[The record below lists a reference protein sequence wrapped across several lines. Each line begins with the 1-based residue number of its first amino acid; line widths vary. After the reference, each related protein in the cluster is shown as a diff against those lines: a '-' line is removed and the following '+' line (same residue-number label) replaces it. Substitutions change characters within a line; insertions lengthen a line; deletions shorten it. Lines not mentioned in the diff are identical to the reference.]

1 MSRLTKYMP
10 AVVGYRERLATLQG
24 AWDSLALLSHLS
36 DDGTNLS
43 NTREA
48 FESLAADLVT
58 HLETETHRKA
68 LLAARARAQVVI
80 DILVRNLFERTADV
94 GFLAADDAIR
104 DYASKALALRSA
116 DNSNTAD
123 PDTAATTLSS
133 ATRTMQRRLAEY
145 VSKYSVYQNVILLS
159 PAGEVLLQLDGGNA
173 PAASRDPLISAT
185 LATDGYVESFRC
197 SDLVPDGRRALIYS
211 HRVTSDRQTL
221 GVLCLCFRL
230 EDECESIFAR
240 LHDEADWTVLSLL
253 DAGGEVIF
261 SSDAWQLPVGAKL
274 AAASDDSGN
283 ILRFAGREFLAVTCK
298 AQPYQGYAGPAW
310 RGHVMIPLE
319 RAFETHSGG
328 EQPAC
333 AAEVLADLRATASKF
348 SAALREIPRKADAVQ
363 RDLNRS
369 VWNGSVRLSLG
380 DGSNGTFAKAL
391 LREISNMGRKTKEVF
406 ERSIEELHETV
417 VSAVMHDS
425 RFLAS
430 LAIELLARNFYE
442 RANDCRWWALDATLG
457 GRLAGDPDCTDEAA
471 TRVLRHINSLYTVYH
486 AIVLFDSQRRIV
498 ASSRPD
504 QEGMLGSVIEES
516 WASDALALCGTQA
529 YSVSQFRPSALYGG
543 RPTLIFAAA
552 VRPAEGGCVGG
563 IAVVF
568 DTAPQLAAMLQ
579 DAIPKDERGQAQ
591 AGCVALFLDRE
602 LNMLA
607 CTDPA
612 MDTAGL
618 DLAWLA
624 ETARAGDARILRIGN
639 EYHSVGAKRDTG
651 YREFEGLG
659 GHAVVLMPIGTV
671 AQQAAA
677 RSALTHRP
685 AARQENTRQDSVEF
699 ATFAVGENWYALPT
713 ANVIEAVDARS
724 VQSLPKTQ
732 PWCAG
737 YLMFAG
743 EPIVVADTARLLG
756 TTHIDTPRIVVAIRV
771 PGQKRPFGLLVESLG
786 DIPEVA
792 LDRLLPIDGLHNQSA
807 CALVE
812 QAIGG
817 ADPRDPMVMVLNTAR
832 LVALMRGESLEE
844 PVEAAA

>member
-68 LLAARARAQVVI
+68 LLEARARAQVVI

-104 DYASKALALRSA
+104 SYASNALASRSSDNARGA
-116 DNSNTAD
+116 DTD
-123 PDTAATTLSS
+123 AAAATLSS
-133 ATRTMQRRLAEY
+133 DTRTMQRRLAEY
-145 VSKYSVYQNVILLS
+145 VAKYSVYQNVILLS
-159 PAGEVLLQLDGGNA
+159 PTGEVLLQLEGGSA
-173 PAASRDPLISAT
+173 PTVSRDPLIST
-185 LATDGYVESFRC
+185 TIATDGYVETFRC

-211 HRVTSDRQTL
+211 HRVISDRQTL

-240 LHDEADWTVLSLL
+240 LRSEADWTVLSLL
-253 DAGGEVIF
+253 DARGEVIF
-261 SSDAWQLPVGAKL
+261 SSDAWQLPLGAKL
-274 AAASDDSGN
+274 SGAGDASGN

-298 AQPYQGYAGPAW
+298 AQPYQGYGGPAW

-319 RAFETHSGG
+319 RAFEAHAGG
-328 EQPAC
+328 EQPTC
-333 AAEVLADLRATASKF
+333 AAEVLADLRSTASKF

-442 RANDCRWWALDATLG
+442 RANDCRWWALNATLSG
-457 GRLAGDPDCTDEAA
+457 HLAGAPDCGAEAA
-471 TRVLRHINSLYTVYH
+471 NRVLRHINSLYTVYH
-486 AIVLFDSQRRIV
+486 AIVLFDSQRQVV
-498 ASSRPD
+498 ATSRPD
-504 QEGMLGSVIEES
+504 QEEMLGAVIEDA
-516 WASDALALCGTQA
+516 WAADTLALSGTQA
-529 YSVSQFRPSALYGG
+529 YSVSQFRPSPLYGG

-552 VRPAEGGCVGG
+552 VRSAEGRCVGG

-579 DAIPKDERGQAQ
+579 DAIPKDEGGEAQ
-591 AGCVALFLDRE
+591 AGCIALFLDRE
-602 LNMLA
+602 LNILA
-607 CTDPA
+607 CTDPVV
-612 MDTAGL
+612 DTTKLGWVREIAH
-618 DLAWLA
+618 
-624 ETARAGDARILRIGN
+624 AGDARIVRLGN
-639 EYHSVGAKRDTG
+639 EYHSVGAKRDAG

-659 GHAVVLMPIGTV
+659 GYAVVLMPIGTV
-671 AQQAAA
+671 AQQGAGRA
-677 RSALTHRP
+677 ALTHRP
-685 AARQENTRQDSVEF
+685 AARQEHGKQDGVEF
-699 ATFAVGENWYALPT
+699 ATFAVGENWYALP
-713 ANVIEAVDARS
+713 ASNVIEAVDARS
-724 VQSLPKTQ
+724 LQSLPKTQ
-732 PWCAG
+732 AWCAG
-737 YLMFAG
+737 YLMFG
-743 EPIVVADTARLLG
+743 DEPIVIADTARLLG
-756 TTHIDTPRIVVAIRV
+756 TTYIDRPRMVVAIRA

-786 DIPEVA
+786 DIPEVPR
-792 LDRLLPIDGLHNQSA
+792 DRLLPINGLRAESA
-807 CALVE
+807 SALVE
-812 QAIGG
+812 QAIDG
-817 ADPRDPMVMVLNTAR
+817 ADARDPLIMVLNAAR
-832 LVALMRGESLEE
+832 LAALLRGESIEE
-844 PVEAAA
+844 LAA

>member
-104 DYASKALALRSA
+104 SYASNALASRSL
-116 DNSNTAD
+116 DSSGDAD
-123 PDTAATTLSS
+123 PDAVAGTLSS
-133 ATRTMQRRLAEY
+133 DTRTMQRRLAEY

-159 PAGEVLLQLDGGNA
+159 PAGEVLLQLDGGKA
-173 PAASRDPLISAT
+173 PAVSRDPLICAT
-185 LATDGYVESFRC
+185 LATDGYVETFRR

-240 LHDEADWTVLSLL
+240 LQSEADWTVLSLL
-253 DAGGEVIF
+253 DAHGEVIF

-274 AAASDDSGN
+274 TGAGDDSGN
-283 ILRFAGREFLAVTCK
+283 VLRFAGREFLAVTCK

-319 RAFETHSGG
+319 RAFEAHTGG
-328 EQPAC
+328 EQPGC
-333 AAEVLADLRATASKF
+333 APEVLADLRATASKF

-380 DGSNGTFAKAL
+380 NGSNGTFAKAL

-430 LAIELLARNFYE
+430 LAIELLTRNFYE
-442 RANDCRWWALDATLG
+442 RANDCRWWALNATLS
-457 GRLAGDPDCTDEAA
+457 GRLAGAPECSDESA
-471 TRVLRHINSLYTVYH
+471 TLVLRHINSLYTVYH
-486 AIVLFDSQRRIV
+486 AIVLFDSERRIV
-498 ASSRPD
+498 ATSRPD
-504 QEGMLGSVIEES
+504 QEEMLGTVIEDS
-516 WASDALALCGTQA
+516 WASDALAL
-529 YSVSQFRPSALYGG
+529 S
-543 RPTLIFAAA
+543 
-552 VRPAEGGCVGG
+552 
-563 IAVVF
+563 
-568 DTAPQLAAMLQ
+568 
-579 DAIPKDERGQAQ
+579 
-591 AGCVALFLDRE
+591 
-602 LNMLA
+602 
-607 CTDPA
+607 
-612 MDTAGL
+612 
-618 DLAWLA
+618 
-624 ETARAGDARILRIGN
+624 
-639 EYHSVGAKRDTG
+639 
-651 YREFEGLG
+651 
-659 GHAVVLMPIGTV
+659 
-671 AQQAAA
+671 
-677 RSALTHRP
+677 
-685 AARQENTRQDSVEF
+685 
-699 ATFAVGENWYALPT
+699 AVGL
-713 ANVIEAVDARS
+713 
-724 VQSLPKTQ
+724 
-732 PWCAG
+732 
-737 YLMFAG
+737 
-743 EPIVVADTARLLG
+743 
-756 TTHIDTPRIVVAIRV
+756 
-771 PGQKRPFGLLVESLG
+771 
-786 DIPEVA
+786 
-792 LDRLLPIDGLHNQSA
+792 
-807 CALVE
+807 
-812 QAIGG
+812 
-817 ADPRDPMVMVLNTAR
+817 
-832 LVALMRGESLEE
+832 
-844 PVEAAA
+844 

>member
-36 DDGTNLS
+36 EDGTNLS

-48 FESLAADLVT
+48 FESLAGELVT

-94 GFLAADDAIR
+94 GFLAADDTLR
-104 DYASKALALRSA
+104 SYASKALVAGDNALM
-116 DNSNTAD
+116 
-123 PDTAATTLSS
+123 
-133 ATRTMQRRLAEY
+133 RTMQRRLAEY
-145 VSKYSVYQNVILLS
+145 VAKYSVYQNVILLS
-159 PAGEVLLQLDGGNA
+159 TQGEVLLQLEGGHA
-173 PAASRDPLISAT
+173 PSSSRDPLIATT
-185 LATDGYVESFRC
+185 LATDGYVETYRH
-197 SDLVPDGRRALIYS
+197 SDLVPDGRRVLIHS

-240 LHDEADWTVLSLL
+240 LHSEADWTVLSLL
-253 DAGGEVIF
+253 DGGGEVIF
-261 SSDAWQLPVGAKL
+261 SSDAYQVPVGARI
-274 AAASDDSGN
+274 AAVSSDDSGN
-283 ILRFAGREFLAVTCK
+283 IVRFAGREFLAVTCK

-310 RGHVMIPLE
+310 RGHVMVPLE
-319 RAFETHSGG
+319 RAFEAAQASG
-328 EQPAC
+328 EQLAQGGLGC
-333 AAEVLADLRATASKF
+333 SAEVLADLRSSAARF
-348 SAALREIPRKADAVQ
+348 SAALREIPRQADSVQ

-442 RANDCRWWALDATLG
+442 RANDCRWWALNPTLS
-457 GRLAGDPDCTDEAA
+457 GRLAGVPDCTDESA
-471 TRVLRHINSLYTVYH
+471 TQVLRHINSLYTAYH

-504 QEGMLGSVIEES
+504 HEEMLGTVLDEQ
-516 WASDALALCGTQA
+516 WAADTLSLSGTQA
-529 YSVSQFRPSALYGG
+529 YCVSEFRPSPLYQGQSTFIFSSALRSSEG
-543 RPTLIFAAA
+543 RP
-552 VRPAEGGCVGG
+552 VGG

-579 DAIPKDERGQAQ
+579 DAVPKDESGKAQ
-591 AGCVALFLDRE
+591 DGCVALFLDRE
-602 LNMLA
+602 LNILS
-607 CTDPA
+607 CTDPQ
-612 MDTAGL
+612 L
-618 DLAWLA
+618 QLADVSLGWLKEA
-624 ETARAGDARILRIGN
+624 SRDGEARILRIGN
-639 EYHSVGAKRDTG
+639 EYHSVGAKRDAG

-659 GHAVVLMPIGTV
+659 GYAVVLMPLGSV
-671 AQQAAA
+671 AQQGASRTAQV
-677 RSALTHRP
+677 HRP
-685 AARQENTRQDSVEF
+685 AARQETSRHDSVEF

-713 ANVIEAVDARS
+713 ADVIEAVDSRTL
-724 VQSLPKTQ
+724 QSLPRTEH
-732 PWCAG
+732 WCAG
-737 YLMFAG
+737 YLMFG
-743 EPIVVADTARLLG
+743 DQPIVVADMARLLG
-756 TTHIDTPRIVVAIRV
+756 TSNIETPRMVVAIRA
-771 PGQKRPFGLLVESLG
+771 PGQQRPYGLLVESLG
-786 DIPEVA
+786 DIPEVSR
-792 LDRLLPIDGLHNQSA
+792 DRLLPIEARNHSRSL
-807 CALVE
+807 LVE
-812 QAIGG
+812 YAIEV
-817 ADPRDPMVMVLNTAR
+817 AEPRDPMVMVLNTAR
-832 LVALMRGESLEE
+832 LVAMIRGERLEE
-844 PVEAAA
+844 LVEAAA

>member
-1 MSRLTKYMP
+1 
-10 AVVGYRERLATLQG
+10 
-24 AWDSLALLSHLS
+24 
-36 DDGTNLS
+36 
-43 NTREA
+43 
-48 FESLAADLVT
+48 
-58 HLETETHRKA
+58 
-68 LLAARARAQVVI
+68 VI

-104 DYASKALALRSA
+104 SYASKALASRSLENSGSA
-116 DNSNTAD
+116 DTD
-123 PDTAATTLSS
+123 AAANTLSS
-133 ATRTMQRRLAEY
+133 ATRAMQRRLAEY

-159 PAGEVLLQLDGGNA
+159 PAGELLLQLDGGTA
-173 PAASRDPLISAT
+173 PAVSRDPLVSAT
-185 LATDGYVESFRC
+185 LATDGYVETFRC

-240 LHDEADWTVLSLL
+240 LHSEADWTVLSLL

-261 SSDAWQLPVGAKL
+261 SSDAWQLPVGARL
-274 AAASDDSGN
+274 AAAGGDSGN
-283 ILRFAGREFLAVTCK
+283 ILRFAGREFLAVTCR

-319 RAFETHSGG
+319 RAFEAHDGG

-333 AAEVLADLRATASKF
+333 TAEVLADLRATASKF

-380 DGSNGTFAKAL
+380 NGSNGTFAKAL

-442 RANDCRWWALDATLG
+442 RANDCRWWALNETLS
-457 GRLAGDPDCTDEAA
+457 GRLAGAPDCSDEAA
-471 TRVLRHINSLYTVYH
+471 TQVLRHINSLYTVYYS
-486 AIVLFDSQRRIV
+486 IVLFDSQRRIV
-498 ASSRPD
+498 ATSRPD
-504 QEGMLGSVIEES
+504 QEEMLGTVLDES
-516 WASDALALCGTQA
+516 WASDALALSGTQA
-529 YSVSQFRPSALYGG
+529 YSVSQFRPSPLYAG
-543 RPTLIFAAA
+543 RPTLTFAAA
-552 VRPAEGGCVGG
+552 VRSGEGRCVGG

-579 DAIPKDERGQAQ
+579 DAIPKDESGQAQ

-602 LNMLA
+602 LNMLS

-612 MDTAGL
+612 LDTAGL
-618 DLAWLA
+618 DLAWLR
-624 ETARAGDARILRIGN
+624 ENARGGGGDARILRIGN
-639 EYHSVGAKRDTG
+639 EYHSVGARRDTG

-659 GHAVVLMPIGTV
+659 GYAVVLMPLGTV
-671 AQQAAA
+671 AQQGAS

-685 AARQENTRQDSVEF
+685 AARQENSKQDSVEF

-724 VQSLPKTQ
+724 LQSLPKTE

-737 YLMFAG
+737 YLMFGG

-756 TTHIDTPRIVVAIRV
+756 STQLDTPRMVIAIRV

-792 LDRLLPIDGLHNQSA
+792 RERLLPIGGLRSESTS
-807 CALVE
+807 ALVE
-812 QAIGG
+812 HAIEV

-832 LVALMRGESLEE
+832 LVALMRGESLE

>member
-1 MSRLTKYMP
+1 MP

-58 HLETETHRKA
+58 HLETETHKKA
-68 LLAARARAQVVI
+68 LLAARARAQVAI
-80 DILVRNLFERTADV
+80 DILVRNLFERTADI

-104 DYASKALALRSA
+104 SYASEAVAVRDTSEADEESA
-116 DNSNTAD
+116 AGTV
-123 PDTAATTLSS
+123 S
-133 ATRTMQRRLAEY
+133 ATHRMMQRRLAEY

-159 PAGEVLLQLDGGNA
+159 PDGRVLLQLEGGQA
-173 PAASRDPLISAT
+173 PDVSRDPLLSTT
-185 LATDGYVESFRC
+185 LATDGYVETFRR
-197 SDLVPDGRRALIYS
+197 SDLVPDARRALIYS

-230 EDECESIFAR
+230 EDECESIFAQLR
-240 LHDEADWTVLSLL
+240 SETDWTVLALL
-253 DAGGEVIF
+253 DANSEVIV
-261 SSDAWQLPVGAKL
+261 SSDSQQMPVGAKL
-274 AAASDDSGN
+274 AGTGDESGN

-319 RAFETHSGG
+319 RAFEGHDGA
-328 EQPAC
+328 EQPSC
-333 AAEVLADLRATASKF
+333 AADVLADLRATASKF

-406 ERSIEELHETV
+406 ERSIDELHETV
-417 VSAVMHDS
+417 VSAVLHDS

-442 RANDCRWWALDATLG
+442 RANDCRWWALNATLS
-457 GRLAGDPDCTDEAA
+457 GRLAGVEDCTDESA
-471 TRVLRHINSLYTVYH
+471 TQVLRHINSLYTVYH
-486 AIVLFDSQRRIV
+486 GIVLFDSQRRIV
-498 ASSRPD
+498 AASRPD
-504 QEGMLGSVIEES
+504 YEEMLGTVIEETC
-516 WASDALALCGTQA
+516 AADALAVSGTQA
-529 YSVSQFRPSALYGG
+529 YSVSQFRPSPLYDG
-543 RPTLIFAAA
+543 RPTFIFAAGIRSA
-552 VRPAEGGCVGG
+552 QGRSIGG

-579 DAIPKDERGQAQ
+579 DSIPKDESGKPQE
-591 AGCVALFLDRE
+591 GCVALFLDRD
-602 LNMLA
+602 LRVLA
-607 CTDPA
+607 CTNPVIDVA
-612 MDTAGL
+612 KL
-618 DLAWLA
+618 DWIK
-624 ETARAGDARILRIGN
+624 ESARTGEAQVMRIGN
-639 EYHSVGAKRDTG
+639 EYHSVGTRRDTG

-659 GHAVVLMPIGTV
+659 GYAVVLMPLGQIP
-671 AQQAAA
+671 QQGAA
-677 RSALTHRP
+677 RRSLTQR
-685 AARQENTRQDSVEF
+685 ASARQDNSKQDSVEL

-713 ANVIEAVDARS
+713 AHVIEAVDARAL
-724 VQSLPKTQ
+724 QSLPKTES
-732 PWCAG
+732 WCAG

-743 EPIVVADTARLLG
+743 EPIVVADMARLLG
-756 TTHIDTPRIVVAIRV
+756 TANIETPRMVIAIRA
-771 PGQKRPFGLLVESLG
+771 PGQTRPFGLLVESLG

-792 LDRLLPIDGLHNQSA
+792 RDRLLTIDTLRDEPTSR
-807 CALVE
+807 LVE
-812 QAIGG
+812 FALEV
-817 ADPRDPMVMVLNTAR
+817 ADPRDPMVMVLNTQR
-832 LVALMRGESLEE
+832 LVALLRGEALEE
-844 PVEAAA
+844 AVEAAA